1 MHPGVDEHRGA
12 GHPDDGG
19 IAPSRFDCAG
29 VMRSTMRETPRSPS
43 PEAPKPGLTISK
55 IVAGAGA
62 AVTSAVVGSAFG
74 ADGTVVGAAVGSVV
88 SAVAAVAYER
98 SLDRTREVV
107 VSRVRLPN
115 GRTAEVT
122 QVIPIDATQ
131 VIPAQ
136 RAAGRVQP
144 SAPVP
149 PRRRRASLPR
159 LVGATA
165 VVFLLGLLAVT
176 GFELLAGG
184 PLLSSQQGTSVGRV
198 LGYGPASGE
207 SDSPDSS
214 GAAESSTA
222 APSSTT
228 RTTTPRASSA
238 TKAPAD
244 ASSESPSSIP
254 TTSVRPSRTAG
265 GAPSGGGSGAT
276 G

>member
-1 MHPGVDEHRGA
+1 
-12 GHPDDGG
+12 
-19 IAPSRFDCAG
+19 
-29 VMRSTMRETPRSPS
+29 MREPAQPPV
-43 PEAPKPGLTISK
+43 PEAPKSSLTISK

-62 AVTSAVVGSAFG
+62 AVTSAVVGSTFG

-88 SAVAAVAYER
+88 SAVAAATYER

-107 VSRVRLPN
+107 VSRVRLPS

-144 SAPVP
+144 TTPVP

-159 LVGATA
+159 LAGATA

-198 LGYGPASGE
+198 LGYGTGSGQSE
-207 SDSPDSS
+207 SSHSA

-222 APSSTT
+222 APSSAT

-238 TKAPAD
+238 AKPPGD
-244 ASSESPSSIP
+244 ASSESSSSAP
-254 TTSVRPSRTAG
+254 TTSARPSQTAG
-265 GAPSGGGSGAT
+265 DASSGTAG
-276 G
+276 